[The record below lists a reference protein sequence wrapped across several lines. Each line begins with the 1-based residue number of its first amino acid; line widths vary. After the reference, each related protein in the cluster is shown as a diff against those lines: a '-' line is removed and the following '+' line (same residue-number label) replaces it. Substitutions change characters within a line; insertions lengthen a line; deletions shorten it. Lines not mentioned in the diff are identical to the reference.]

1 MEEQG
6 TLWESEQAPAQDQEQ
21 AQEQAQEHATRDDIL
36 KQLREVRELRKQLEG
51 TGHYVL
57 LPTEALTLR
66 AEAYYNLYVGD
77 VNRLLVASGIT
88 DAETVE
94 QVVHDYCYTLIGF
107 YDLITLP
114 LDKQADVINTVKPW
128 KLYFTE
134 RFGLNLLF
142 GIYFYNVR
150 TARDYIDNFKLATGD
165 VKKTTIHREN
175 GEKWEEQ
182 ELITVPVEEQK
193 ANYLRRTIYRIAS
206 GTAPMV
212 AGAYRWIGRNK
223 IQQDGQLLNIVEP
236 SDFTGIEPELTNKYL
251 AYVEAGAG
259 IDYYVNYYYIAKYA
273 LKATPDEL
281 KDIDFP
287 PIYVE
292 FERAQ
297 EYAER
302 VGSQRY
308 QNIQAKEAEVE
319 RMITADTVEDIKK
332 AQQEITKQPATD
344 ADTQETVR
352 IPETFALLGSRDVYA
367 SVDGTPKMAKGIL
380 PIQAF
385 ITDYM
390 KRHRLTEQV
399 TPRTVEKVI
408 EGVNLLQRMYNVKP
422 NENGQY
428 TFKTNLTE
436 FSELIG
442 FTDANQTQKVE
453 IMRALQVLDGLYLA
467 VWRSE
472 GLKAVRVFTIQEIG
486 ITGIYAGELTLQ
498 VNADVM
504 KGRPNLIS
512 YKDFDAIR
520 KASKGQAENHFRYQ
534 ILSKGQKEENALL
547 NEVFG
552 YDTLLKEIELS
563 GGTAEEIAKAKKNIS
578 GHKSRDKRRV
588 AKWFEEYRA
597 KGWIVS
603 YTYTRNGKGEYIYKW
618 KRGNI
623 PQDQDT
629 NAVPS
634 PPDDQS
640 EQADG

>member
-1 MEEQG
+1 M
-6 TLWESEQAPAQDQEQ
+6 WESEQAPAQDQEQ
-21 AQEQAQEHATRDDIL
+21 ARGQAQEHATRDDIL

-77 VNRLLVASGIT
+77 VTRLLVSSGIT

-94 QVVHDYCYTLIGF
+94 QVVHDYCYTLMGF

-165 VKKTTIHREN
+165 VKRTTTHREN
-175 GEKWEEQ
+175 GETWEEQ

-308 QNIQAKEAEVE
+308 QNIQAKAAEVE
-319 RMITADTVEDIKK
+319 RMIAADTVEETERAKM
-332 AQQEITKQPATD
+332 EITKEPAEP
-344 ADTQETVR
+344 QETVR

-390 KRHRLTEQV
+390 TRHHLTEQV

-408 EGVNLLQRMYNVKP
+408 EGINLLQRLYNVKP

-486 ITGIYAGELTLQ
+486 ITGIYAGKLTLQ

-512 YKDFDAIR
+512 FKDFDAIR

-563 GGTAEEIAKAKKNIS
+563 GGTAEEITKAKRNIEK
-578 GHKSRDKRRV
+578 HKSRDKRRV

-634 PPDDQS
+634 PPDDQG